1 MRPPKDAE
9 HLFRMAMLFVLGLGI
24 FVAVRSFLVPKSF
37 GQYGHYRGAA
47 IAEIASRPIKF
58 AGEKTCADCH
68 EDTISLR
75 QNGAHKSVR
84 CEACHGAL
92 ASHVDDPSVELVKL
106 DTAKLCV
113 TCHEMRPGKP
123 VTFPQIASRE
133 HSEGKACESCHKPHK
148 PAYEE
153 EAKK

>member
-9 HLFRMAMLFVLGLGI
+9 HLVRMAMLFVLGLGA
-24 FVAVRSFLVPKSF
+24 FVAARSFLVPKSF

-47 IAEIASRPIKF
+47 ISEVASHPAKF
-58 AGEKTCADCH
+58 AGEKVCVDCH
-68 EDTISLR
+68 EDTVALR
-75 QNGAHKSVR
+75 QTGTHKSVR

-92 ASHVDDPSVELVKL
+92 AAHVDDPSLEPAKL

-148 PAYEE
+148 PTYEE